1 MSRYWVGGGEVGGD
15 SGLFGP
21 SSVTWHLHADPAMWP
36 GGVRALFLQALHPL
50 AVTGLAQNSAFTQDP
65 VARLLRTGEFIVAT
79 TWGTRAQAERAGA
92 MVRSVHSRMRITDPD
107 TGRTVRLDRP
117 DLLRWVHCTLVGSNL
132 DTVRRAD
139 PRISDEQ
146 ADRYVDEQRR
156 IAELVGLNGDDVPGS
171 QRELESYIADTRS
184 LLRCTPEADQVL
196 RFLLRPQLAGRSR
209 LLLPAWAA
217 GAWLSYSLL
226 PRWAHDLYGKYGLSD
241 QTATAALRA
250 ARMTAFAVPC
260 MKRNNFPAPYLAEA
274 ISRLGRAHLPAPRR
288 LAKWT
293 ANSDKPIRSSRA

>member
-1 MSRYWVGGGEVGGD
+1 
-15 SGLFGP
+15 
-21 SSVTWHLHADPAMWP
+21 
-36 GGVRALFLQALHPL
+36 LFLQALHPL

-132 DTVRRAD
+132 DTVRRAN

-156 IAELVGLNGDDVPGS
+156 TAALVGLDDRDVPGS
-171 QRELESYIADTRS
+171 QRALEGYIADMQS
-184 LLRCTPEADQVL
+184 VLRCTPEADQVL
-196 RFLLRPQLAGRSR
+196 RFLLRPSLAGRS
-209 LLLPAWAA
+209 LLLWPAWSA
-217 GAWLSYSLL
+217 GARLAYSLL
-226 PRWAHDLYGKYGLSD
+226 PRWACDLYGRDGLSD
-241 QTATAALRA
+241 QATTAALRA
-250 ARMTAFAVPC
+250 ARMTALAIPC
-260 MKRNNFPAPYLAEA
+260 MTRNNFPAPYLAEA
-274 ISRLGRAHLPAPRR
+274 ISRLGREHLPA
-288 LAKWT
+288 
-293 ANSDKPIRSSRA
+293 SRHLRVDTS